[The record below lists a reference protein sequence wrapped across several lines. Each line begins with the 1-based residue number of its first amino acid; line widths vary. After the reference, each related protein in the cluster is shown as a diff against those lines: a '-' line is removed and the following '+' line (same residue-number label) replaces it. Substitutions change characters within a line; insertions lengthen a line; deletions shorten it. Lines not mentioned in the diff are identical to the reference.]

1 MTIHRIIFITPT
13 HTEHYYLNITIL
25 ASAITSLVIMITL
38 DILLAITIINIHCYS
53 NTQAITIINT
63 IPTNPVTDAF
73 FTFTVAITLATNAI

>member
-1 MTIHRIIFITPT
+1 
-13 HTEHYYLNITIL
+13 
-25 ASAITSLVIMITL
+25 MITL